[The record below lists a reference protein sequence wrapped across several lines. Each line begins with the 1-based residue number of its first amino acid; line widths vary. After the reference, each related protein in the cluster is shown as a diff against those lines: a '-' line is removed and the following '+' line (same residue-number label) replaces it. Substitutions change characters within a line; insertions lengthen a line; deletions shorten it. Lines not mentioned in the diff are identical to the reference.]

1 MKYDLVKRYSG
12 TPTLTK
18 AEIAYPVETV
28 NNAPAVEHRD
38 ETIFDYILQSR
49 EYYFQPPN
57 RSKPTHAQPGSREKV
72 RVMTERY
79 RSGQPLHHPSDTA
92 CIDRRSGSRIY
103 YNKIDQETK
112 I

>member
-1 MKYDLVKRYSG
+1 MKHDLVKRHSG

-18 AEIAYPVETV
+18 AEIAYSVETV
-28 NNAPAVEHRD
+28 YNVPAVEHRD
-38 ETIFDYILQSR
+38 ENIMEYILQSR
-49 EYYFQPPN
+49 EYHFQPPN
-57 RSKPTHAQPGSREKV
+57 RSEPTQAQPGSREKV

-92 CIDRRSGSRIY
+92 CVDRRSGSRIY
-103 YNKIDQETK
+103 YETIDQETK